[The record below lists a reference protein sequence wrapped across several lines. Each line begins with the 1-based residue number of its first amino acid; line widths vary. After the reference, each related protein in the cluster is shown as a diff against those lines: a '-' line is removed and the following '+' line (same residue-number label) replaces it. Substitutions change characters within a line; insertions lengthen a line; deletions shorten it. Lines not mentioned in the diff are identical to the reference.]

1 MACHTLGGGVIPVRC
16 IRRFILIFVV
26 LAPQFAP
33 VAMFTTHVAAQE
45 VTSAT
50 TTDNLNLRSGPSTST
65 TAILVMPRGSTV
77 SVTGGAQSGFLP
89 VTFQGT
95 QGWAHSDYL
104 ALDKPAGTPAT
115 TGTVT
120 ENLNLRIGPSTA
132 QRAILVIPAGSK
144 VTVTGSSSNGFLA
157 VTYGGYSGY
166 AHGDWISLSSN
177 PTPETPPATSA
188 PTPAPVITP
197 TPVTT
202 TGTVTESLN
211 MRSQPNT
218 SSQVLVVMPAG
229 AIITLTGNSS
239 GDFLSVQYN
248 GKSGWAHKNW
258 ISVSSSPPAE
268 LQPEPESPPQP
279 PVTTVTG
286 TGRITENLNLRAQP
300 NTSSAILV
308 TMKAG
313 STVALTG
320 EKSGLFYQVIYNGQT
335 GWAHQDWIELVD
347 TTVTPTSAARTTE
360 AVILRSGPSTSYRR
374 IVVVP
379 GNALVTLTGQQSN
392 GFHSV
397 SYNGR
402 VGWVF
407 STYLT
412 MDTAGTQLPVIPPGS
427 VEPAPNLYP
436 PITTNQGFHYTNAIA
451 GPTRGTAQQAIEYAR
466 NIGSLRMN
474 EVELYINEVY
484 RLAPQL
490 GFDPALI
497 VAQSALETDYWRS
510 SWWNL
515 RLNPAGLGIAGDPSQ
530 YVNSQWFADGTHAAR
545 AQLAHMHAEVYGNR
559 VALPEVL
566 QGADT
571 TYQHVFD
578 AGWAGTIVTLD
589 DLSGT
594 WATDPDY
601 GWKIARVAA
610 NIFG

>member
-1 MACHTLGGGVIPVRC
+1 MRC
-16 IRRFILIFVV
+16 IRTILLVV
-26 LAPQFAP
+26 TLIAAQFAP
-33 VAMFTTHVAAQE
+33 VAMFTNQVIAQE
-45 VTSAT
+45 ATSAT
-50 TTDNLNLRSGPSTST
+50 TTDNLNLRSGPSTSN
-65 TAILVMPRGSTV
+65 TAILVMPRGSRVT
-77 SVTGGAQSGFLP
+77 VTGGAQSGFLP
-89 VTFQGT
+89 VTYQGR

-120 ENLNLRIGPSTA
+120 ANLNLRVGPSTG
-132 QRAILVIPAGSK
+132 QRAILVMPAGSQ
-144 VTVTGSSSNGFLA
+144 VTITGSSSNGFLA

-166 AHGDWISLSSN
+166 AHGDWISRTTT
-177 PTPETPPATSA
+177 PAPETPPATTA

-197 TPVTT
+197 TPVTS
-202 TGTVTESLN
+202 TGKVTESLN

-229 AIITLTGNSS
+229 AIVTLTGNSS

-258 ISVSSSPPAE
+258 ISVTSTPPAE
-268 LQPEPESPPQP
+268 LPPEPEDPPQP
-279 PVTTVTG
+279 PVTSITG
-286 TGRITENLNLRAQP
+286 TGRTTANLNLRAQP
-300 NTSSAILV
+300 NTTSAILV
-308 TMKAG
+308 TMPAG
-313 STVALTG
+313 STVTLTG
-320 EKSGLFYQVIYNGQT
+320 EISGLFYKVTFNGRT
-335 GWAHQDWIELVD
+335 GWAHRDWIELTSTV
-347 TTVTPTSAARTTE
+347 VTPTSAARTAE
-360 AVILRSGPSTSYRR
+360 AVILRSGPSTNYRR
-374 IVVVP
+374 IMVVP

-402 VGWVF
+402 VGWIF
-407 STYLT
+407 TTYLT
-412 MDTAGTQLPVIPPGS
+412 MDTAGSELPVIPPGS
-427 VEPAPNLYP
+427 VEPAPDLYP
-436 PITTNQGFHYTNAIA
+436 PITTNQGFHYTNAIV

-466 NIGSLRMN
+466 RVGSLRID

-484 RLAPQL
+484 RLAPIL

-497 VAQSALETDYWRS
+497 VAQSALETDSWRS
-510 SWWNL
+510 NWWNI
-515 RLNPAGLGIAGDPSQ
+515 RLNPAGLGITDDPAQ
-530 YVNSQWFADGTHAAR
+530 HPGSQWFADGTHAAR

-559 VALPEVL
+559 VALPEDL
-566 QGADT
+566 QGADY
-571 TYQHVFD
+571 TYQAVFN

-601 GWKIARVAA
+601 GWKISRVAS